1 MDRTIVIGLYVL
13 IAFTALAHGAVEAW
27 SVAIFEIL
35 VIVLLLLWALKVLR
49 EKRLELKVPAVAL
62 PLAAFILIG
71 LLQSVAIV
79 DNNGN
84 RWSLSLNVEATRAA
98 TGLIFFLFL
107 AFLLAA
113 NFLTGRE
120 RLKTLARFVVI
131 YGLAL
136 AILTIVQRLS
146 WEGSFYWV
154 RPTRTFPFGPFVN
167 RNHFAGYMELLIPI
181 PIALIVARV
190 GRFEERLF
198 YGFAAAVMA
207 IAAIFSLSRGG
218 MISLFTQMMFILAMS
233 SPMGRMEGASSL
245 NIRLRQIGAI
255 TAIVVAIVAGI
266 FRMGADPVINRI
278 TESADESFYMS
289 RGWIWRDTWALIRAH
304 PFLGVGIGAYPTAYP
319 IYSQYNGSAGMVAQS
334 HNDYLQVLADSGI
347 VGGALA
353 LWFVITIFRAIG
365 RGSRLSDPLA
375 AGLALGCGAAIF
387 GILVH
392 SLFEFNLQLPSHA
405 LLFLFLSAVVS
416 QLNYCSLRSR
426 FSQA

>member
-1 MDRTIVIGLYVL
+1 MDRAIVIGLYVL
-13 IAFTALAHGAVEAW
+13 IAFTALAHGTVEAW

-35 VIVLLLLWALKVLR
+35 VILLLLLWALKVLS
-49 EKRLELKVPAVAL
+49 EKELKLKLPTVAL
-62 PLAAFILIG
+62 PLAVFILIG
-71 LLQSVAIV
+71 LLQSVAIA
-79 DNNGN
+79 DSDGN
-84 RWSLSLNVEATRAA
+84 RRSLSLDVEATRTA

-107 AFLLAA
+107 SFLLAA
-113 NFLTGRE
+113 NFLIGRE
-120 RLKTLARFVVI
+120 RLKTLARFVAI

-136 AILTIVQRLS
+136 AILAIVQQLT

-181 PIALIVARV
+181 PVALIVARV

-207 IAAIFSLSRGG
+207 IALIFSLSRGG

-233 SPMGRMEGASSL
+233 SRLAQGGMDGVSPLS
-245 NIRLRQIGAI
+245 IKLRQIGAV
-255 TAIVVAIVAGI
+255 TAIVVAIVVGV
-266 FRMGADPVINRI
+266 FHMGADPVINRI
-278 TESADESFYMS
+278 TGSAEESFYMS

-304 PFLGVGIGAYPTAYP
+304 PFLGAGIGAYPTAYP
-319 IYSQYNGSAGMVAQS
+319 IHSQYNGLAGMVAQS
-334 HNDYLQVLADSGI
+334 HNDYLQVVADSGM
-347 VGGALA
+347 VGGMLA

-365 RGSRLSDPLA
+365 RGSCLPDPMA
-375 AGLALGCGAAIF
+375 AGLTLGCGAAIF

-416 QLNYCSLRSR
+416 QLGQHR
-426 FSQA
+426 